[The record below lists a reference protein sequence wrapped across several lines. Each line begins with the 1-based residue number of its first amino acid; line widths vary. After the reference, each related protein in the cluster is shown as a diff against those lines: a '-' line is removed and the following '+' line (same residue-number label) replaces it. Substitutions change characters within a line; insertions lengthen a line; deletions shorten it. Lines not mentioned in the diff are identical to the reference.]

1 MSTFWIILLLLVLLL
16 LLYAGGKLR
25 KKEKSY
31 AIPRGEE
38 VYEDL
43 ETRGKI
49 LRSYRYGL
57 SGKPDMIKRKG
68 NTIIPYE
75 YKTTDARIPRDGHIY
90 QMVTYFIILAELYPS
105 LEIPYGVLKY
115 KNQAF
120 RIDNIPENR
129 SKLLGIVDEM
139 RSSFM
144 EPERNHNNSG
154 RCFKCSFNGVCQQ
167 KLISSKQ

>member
-1 MSTFWIILLLLVLLL
+1 MSTFWLVLLL
-16 LLYAGGKLR
+16 LILLVLLYAGGKLR

-31 AIPRGEE
+31 AIPKGKE

-43 ETRGKI
+43 ETKGKI

-68 NTIIPYE
+68 NMLIPYE
-75 YKTTDARIPRDGHIY
+75 YKTTDANIPRDGHIY
-90 QMVTYFIILAELYPS
+90 QMVAYFIILADLYPH

-120 RIDNIPENR
+120 RVDNIPENR
-129 SKLLGIVDEM
+129 NRLLRIMDEM
-139 RSSFM
+139 RSTRM
-144 EPERNHNNSG
+144 EPERNHSNSG
-154 RCFKCSFNGVCQQ
+154 RCFKCSYNEICQQ

>member
-1 MSTFWIILLLLVLLL
+1 MSSFWLILLLLALVLLL
-16 LLYAGGKLR
+16 FLGGKLR
-25 KKEKSY
+25 KKEKGY
-31 AIPRGEE
+31 AIPKGRE

-43 ETRGKI
+43 ETKGKI

-68 NTIIPYE
+68 NTLIPYE
-75 YKTTDARIPRDGHIY
+75 YKTTDARIPRDGHIF
-90 QMVTYFIILAELYPS
+90 QMVTYFIILAEQYPN
-105 LEIPYGVLKY
+105 LDIPYGVLKY

-120 RIDNIPENR
+120 RVDNIPENR

-144 EPERNHNNSG
+144 EPDRNHNNSG
-154 RCFKCSFNGVCQQ
+154 RCFKCSFNEVCQQ